1 MKTAPPAHDPAT
13 PPPEQAPAA
22 PRTVQVALPASAP
35 YVTYS
40 IIGITVFF
48 YVLQLISIAV
58 FGRYSG
64 GLDLLQIY
72 GGTLN
77 SAVRAGELWRLLTS
91 ALLHDNQT
99 FLHILFNMYAVY
111 IFGTSL
117 ERFFGHRR
125 FSLLYLIGAFS
136 GSVMHFAFA
145 SPNAI
150 GFGASTS
157 VFGLIGAEGVFFYQ
171 NRKLFAGQFK
181 RVVGNAIFIVAANL
195 AIGSSTG
202 LGQWGHIGG
211 LLGGLVFAWFA
222 GPLWNVEASPAGYQ
236 MVDQRSMRDVIIG
249 AATALLIFGGLA
261 MWGMVR

>member
-1 MKTAPPAHDPAT
+1 MNAFPPAHDPAT
-13 PPPEQAPAA
+13 PPPQII
-22 PRTVQVALPASAP
+22 QVALPVSAP

-40 IIGITVFF
+40 IIGITVFV

-58 FGRYSG
+58 FGRSSD

-111 IFGTSL
+111 IFGSSL

-125 FSLLYLIGAFS
+125 FFLLYLVGAFS

-145 SPNAI
+145 GPNAI

-157 VFGLIGAEGVFFYQ
+157 VFALIAAEGIFFYQ

-181 RVVGNAIFIVAANL
+181 RVIGNAIFIVAANL
-195 AIGSSTG
+195 MIGSSTG

-236 MVDQRSMRDVIIG
+236 LVDQRSSRDVIIG
-249 AATALLIFGGLA
+249 AATAVLIFGGLA
-261 MWGMVR
+261 MWGMVK